1 MSGERAARARD
12 RDRNLERVRRLTHGI
27 AAASVAA
34 CGVFVGLAASAP
46 KHAAS
51 TATTTVTTTPATTAT
66 PTTTTTA
73 TPTTTTTLTTP
84 AAAPTQ
90 TSSPPVATSG
100 GS

>member
-1 MSGERAARARD
+1 MSSERVARARE
-12 RDRNLERVRRLTHGI
+12 RDRNLERVRRLTRGI

-34 CGVFVGLAASAP
+34 CGVFVGLAASAT
-46 KHAAS
+46 KHVNS
-51 TATTTVTTTPATTAT
+51 TAGATTTTTT
-66 PTTTTTA
+66 TTTTTA